1 MVSGGGA
8 LNPVLMANLRRR
20 LAPVPVMTS
29 ETHGIPPMAK
39 EAACFAWL
47 ALRAIRGLTNNC
59 PAATGARGRRI
70 LGKITP
76 A

>member
-8 LNPVLMANLRRR
+8 LNPVLMAHLRRL
-20 LAPVPVMTS
+20 LAPVPVT
-29 ETHGIPPMAK
+29 TTDRRGLPVMAK

-47 ALRAIRGLTNNC
+47 ALRAAQGLTNNC
-59 PAATGARGRRI
+59 PRATGARGPRI
-70 LGKITP
+70 LGKVIP